1 MPQENSYSSFG
12 GLLEKVPQIQIKPA
26 NTTVKELDRMHGLD
40 WYDYGARFY
49 DPALGRFQSIDPKAE
64 TYSFQ
69 SPYAYTANNPI
80 LFVDKNGE
88 GPLEFFLTTT
98 KPTLST
104 VKVDVGS
111 KQDIKASAIVG
122 IDVSVDLG
130 KVVKAFDELKK

>member
-12 GLLEKVPQIQIKPA
+12 GLFGEGTS
-26 NTTVKELDRMHGLD
+26 NTNQACNYNGKELDRMHGLD

-49 DPALGRFQSIDPKAE
+49 DPALGRFHSIDPKAE

-69 SPYAYTANNPI
+69 SPYAYAANNPI

-88 GPLEFFLTTT
+88 GPLEFFLAKT